1 MSEVFDA
8 KVVDGFIDRYGR
20 QPSSLIQVLQDIQ
33 SEYRYLPEDAIGYV
47 ADRLDVPLSR
57 AYNVAT
63 FYNAFSLKPVGK
75 RHICVC
81 MGTACHVR
89 GAQNILDN
97 ISSRVGVKA
106 GDTTDD
112 GEFTVDTV
120 NCVGA
125 CALAP
130 VVMVNDEVH
139 GTMNGSGI
147 NKMFKKFS
155 GKGDEK
161 GE

>member
-1 MSEVFDA
+1 MSETFDA

-20 QPSSLIQVLQDIQ
+20 DASSLIQVLQDIQ

-47 ADRLDVPLSR
+47 ADQLAVPLSR

-89 GAQNILDN
+89 GGQKILDN
-97 ISSRVGVKA
+97 ISSRVGVEP
-106 GDTTDD
+106 GETTED
-112 GEFTVDTV
+112 GEYTLSTV

-130 VVMVNDEVH
+130 VVMVNDDVH
-139 GTMNGSGI
+139 GGMNGSGL

-155 GKGDEK
+155 KNGDGEK
-161 GE
+161 